1 MPMLLIKGAY
11 RIVGASPDGD
21 SVRFVPDDP
30 GEWDLVPGRKV
41 RRNRSGGAQL
51 RLDGID
57 TLETHYRP
65 PHGPEL
71 HQPAPFAGRA
81 AEALLDWLGFEEVER
96 AASGIVKRS
105 VPESVPG
112 YVLTRNAD
120 VHGRC
125 VALAGRGADAP
136 GASGELLTVD
146 VEQLRRTANHHQ
158 LGEGLAYPTF
168 YRNLFVDLRQEM
180 SLAAEQARQDGRGL
194 WPADQTQ
201 SGAKVEGQSTLT
213 DTAVLLP
220 KLFRRLADY
229 LQLNDGDPSLDG
241 FRPYLEQREDR
252 LFILSSG
259 QWTGFDT
266 VVEVTNGNTVRL
278 NRPAEDLVF
287 DEK

>member
-21 SVRFVPDDP
+21 SVRFYPDDP
-30 GEWDLVPGRKV
+30 GQWDLLPGRKV
-41 RRNRSGGAQL
+41 RRNKAGGAQL

-71 HQPAPFAGRA
+71 HQPAPFADRA
-81 AEALLDWLGFEEVER
+81 AAALLDWLGFADVER
-96 AASGIVKRS
+96 GANGIVTRGR
-105 VPESVPG
+105 PDSVPG

-120 VHGRC
+120 IHGRC
-125 VALAGRGADAP
+125 VALAGRGGEAP
-136 GASGELLTVD
+136 GPGGGFVTVTT
-146 VEQLRRTANHHQ
+146 EHLRETANHHQ

-168 YRNLFVDLRQEM
+168 YRNLFVDLRQE
-180 SLAAEQARQDGRGL
+180 LTAAAQQARQGGQGL
-194 WPADQTQ
+194 WPRDQTE
-201 SGAKVEGQSTLT
+201 SGAKVEGRSTLT
-213 DTAVLLP
+213 DSAVLLP

-241 FRPYLEQREDR
+241 FRAYLGQRDDR
-252 LFILSSG
+252 LFILSTG
-259 QWTGFDT
+259 QWTGFDS
-266 VVEVTNGNTVRL
+266 VVEVTNGDTVRL